1 MSPDWQEKE
10 AEIKKKSGL
19 KLAKKHARFSGQV
32 NKSFCKGIQKPLV
45 GLKERHYICV
55 FGRLLWQCQVE
66 NGLRRVK

>member
-1 MSPDWQEKE
+1 MSPDRQEKE